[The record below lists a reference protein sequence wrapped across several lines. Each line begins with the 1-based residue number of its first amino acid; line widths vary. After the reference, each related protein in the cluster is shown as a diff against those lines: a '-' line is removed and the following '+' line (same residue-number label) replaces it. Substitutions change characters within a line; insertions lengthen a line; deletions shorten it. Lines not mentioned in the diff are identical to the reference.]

1 MSKPRI
7 QVNVAD
13 LEPHPACAAFPML
26 SDGELDKL
34 AADIKAN
41 GQRHP
46 IIIYSG
52 WKILDGRNRL
62 EACRRAGVEPIF
74 HDVINELESGDDDE
88 IVRYVISTNLHRRHL
103 DATQR
108 AVVADKL
115 ATMSRGR
122 PAENAQVCAF
132 TEPSAPIM
140 TQADAADALNVS
152 RRSVQKVRA
161 IREKA
166 PDLIPAMESG
176 QLTANAAEA
185 EVRKR
190 ERPAHREPEPSRIS
204 ADEITREGKAFA
216 RKARANIDPEDWRE
230 WVAAYV
236 AYLENML

>member
-7 QVNVAD
+7 QVNVAE

-62 EACRRAGVEPIF
+62 EACRRAGVEPVF
-74 HDVINELESGDDDE
+74 HDVINEFESGDDDE

-103 DATQR
+103 NESQR
-108 AVVADKL
+108 ADVAAKL
-115 ATMSRGR
+115 ETMKHGGVRGQDADLHLEMTR
-122 PAENAQVCAF
+122 EKVAEL
-132 TEPSAPIM
+132 
-140 TQADAADALNVS
+140 LNVS
-152 RRSVQKVRA
+152 PRLVASQAKVRKA
-161 IREKA
+161 DPELADRVASGEIRTGKA
-166 PDLIPAMESG
+166 ESI
-176 QLTANAAEA
+176 L
-185 EVRKR
+185 RDR
-190 ERPAHREPEPSRIS
+190 ERPRPAVQAEPSRIS

-216 RKARANIDPEDWRE
+216 RKARANIDPDEWRE
-230 WVAAYV
+230 WLATYV
-236 AYLENML
+236 TYLENML